1 MAGDFQFS
9 LQRVLEYRAQLEDQA
24 RLAMSRAQQ
33 ALELQQQK
41 VAKVQSDL
49 GRTDADLRQLK
60 NPSADQLWLYRE
72 YKERLLQDL
81 SEASSRQDELAREVE
96 LRRTELIECSKEHK
110 LLEKLKQTQAQD
122 FARQQHSREQK
133 TFDETATLR
142 HQDRDS

>member
-9 LQRVLEYRAQLEDQA
+9 LQRVLEYREQLEDQA

-33 ALELQQQK
+33 AHELQQEK
-41 VAKVQSDL
+41 IAKIQSDL
-49 GRTDADLRQLK
+49 DRTDADLRNLK
-60 NPSADQLWLYRE
+60 NPTVDEMWLYRE

-81 SEASSRQDELAREVE
+81 AEATSRLEELAREVT
-96 LRRTELIECSKEHK
+96 LRRTELIECSKERK

-122 FARQQHSREQK
+122 FAREQQSREQK

-142 HQDRDS
+142 HQDRDT

>member
-9 LQRVLEYRAQLEDQA
+9 LQRVLEYREQLEDQA

-33 ALELQQQK
+33 AYEIQQQE
-41 VAKVQSDL
+41 VAKLQTDL
-49 GRTDADLRQLK
+49 GRTHADLRNLK
-60 NPSADQLWLYRE
+60 NPTVDEMWLYRE

-81 SEASSRQDELAREVE
+81 AEATSRLEELAREVT
-96 LRRTELIECSKEHK
+96 LRRTELIECSKERK

-122 FARQQHSREQK
+122 FAREQQSREQK

-142 HQDRDS
+142 HQDRDT

>member
-9 LQRVLEYRAQLEDQA
+9 LQRVLEYREQLEDQA

-33 ALELQQQK
+33 ALEIQQEK
-41 VAKVQSDL
+41 VAKIQSDL
-49 GRTDADLRQLK
+49 DRTDADLRNLK
-60 NPSADQLWLYRE
+60 NPTVDEMWLYRE

-81 SEASSRQDELAREVE
+81 AEATSRLEELAREVT
-96 LRRTELIECSKEHK
+96 LRRTELIECSKERK

-122 FARQQHSREQK
+122 FAREQQSREQK

-142 HQDRDS
+142 HQDRDT